1 MNQFNSSFLIQIYHY
16 RIWRNSDFQMFPEAD
31 VSMTKRRRLLLHL
44 LPDLLCVCVSS
55 GYWHANGSFLRA
67 ASKANSKHTW
77 IATFGKSHPLH
88 LPYTL
93 KCFTLS
99 DFIPL
104 HSHLFAQNH
113 IHDQTW
119 PDPIKVMPGNTSVK
133 PSAIPQA
140 MEAEKKEKKKKSTL
154 LSGFLEQHWGDTERW
169 EKPDIMKD
177 LRGKE
182 FLFLVWSDAT
192 GTGLHSQVPEQN
204 RHNLSGLNRT
214 QNRRSQTS
222 VSVCRGVWIPV
233 KPHVCFCRWM
243 PWSEAKII
251 TYVLKLSNFTW

>member
-1 MNQFNSSFLIQIYHY
+1 MRACIF
-16 RIWRNSDFQMFPEAD
+16 
-31 VSMTKRRRLLLHL
+31 RLLTCEWFISQNCIQSEQRAHLDNYVWPEPSTASALH
-44 LPDLLCVCVSS
+44 PQVFYSVRFHSP
-55 GYWHANGSFLRA
+55 SFTSLRPKPHSWPNMA
-67 ASKANSKHTW
+67 W
-77 IATFGKSHPLH
+77 SHQSDAWEYLSE
-88 LPYTL
+88 
-93 KCFTLS
+93 TLS
-99 DFIPL
+99 D
-104 HSHLFAQNH
+104 
-113 IHDQTW
+113 T
-119 PDPIKVMPGNTSVK
+119 T
-133 PSAIPQA
+133 A
-140 MEAEKKEKKKKSTL
+140 MEAEKKEKKKKPTL
-154 LSGFLEQHWGDTERW
+154 LSGFLEQHRGDTERW
-169 EKPDIMKD
+169 EKPGIMKD

-251 TYVLKLSNFTW
+251 TYVLKLSDFTW